1 MKRTIKIYGLLLCAW
16 LMACMCISC
25 SEDVIEDDPA
35 AQQGKKGSVSF
46 LLSGIDVG
54 VSTRVAQNIDF
65 SQYTVKCYVFKQN
78 EGSSGYDCTLIQEV
92 DVRNSLITFDNL
104 EAGKHHCFA
113 FFAVRNGYKDKLVL
127 KEYTGTDESSDT
139 YPYYFIPN
147 DAQINVSNF
156 QKCFLQVFDESG
168 LGQDRDFLK
177 PYSDGTDEDFMIY
190 GVQVETTPVDTDY
203 QMQRISLKR
212 LLGAVEFNPNN
223 VGKITECKVYSNFYR
238 LYLTQMQVNDATTL
252 NGVTGMV
259 TMGDIEIRS
268 DFAGNWIP
276 TTSTTAALLK
286 EFGEETQRYRIYLPC
301 TTIKTYSENVKIPEV
316 ECANTYIY
324 SLSGWDL
331 EDETGGNIPSTS
343 TSVTIEGTEYS
354 IKSPFPIFPNRTT
367 VLTVGNGNQL
377 TVSFKG
383 LSGTG
388 GIDVDND
395 DWDGWKD

>member
-1 MKRTIKIYGLLLCAW
+1 
-16 LMACMCISC
+16 MACMCISC
-25 SEDVIEDDPA
+25 SEDVIEDDHA

-46 LLSGIDVG
+46 LLSGIDAG
-54 VSTRVAQNIDF
+54 VSTRAAQNIDF

-104 EAGKHHCFA
+104 EADKHHCFA

-127 KEYTGTDESSDT
+127 KEYTGTDESAEK
-139 YPYYFIPN
+139 YPDYFTPK

-168 LGQDRDFLK
+168 LGQNGGFLQAH
-177 PYSDGTDEDFMIY
+177 SGSADEDFMIY
-190 GVQVETTPVDTDY
+190 GVQVETEPVDTDY
-203 QMQRISLKR
+203 QMQEISLKR

-252 NGVTGMV
+252 NGVTGMG
-259 TMGDIEIRS
+259 TMGDFEFRS
-268 DFAGNWIP
+268 DFVGNWIP
-276 TTSTTAALLK
+276 TTSTTAALRK

-324 SLSGWDL
+324 TLKGWDW
-331 EDETGGNIPSTS
+331 EDVTNIPFTP